1 MALIFKSGDEL
12 FDQGIDLV
20 KRKEYA
26 KARSNFRKTVEKGGK
41 EKALAEMYVAIL
53 DVIASP
59 KVPEPYDHL
68 ADVLRSAQG
77 PFEFGLTEVDPAK
90 AIVESRLVA
99 ERIRTLAIGGGTDA
113 DNIRGERLLALA
125 QKYQVQIGNNPLK
138 IYEITSGDT
147 STTGLKEALLLQA
160 IGYEALSASVVFS
173 DPKKAAEYLQN
184 ACNCRKQLG
193 DSNGNDQNMKLISS
207 YSKSAKCWICGR
219 PSTGE
224 GIHFL
229 AMSSDIT
236 PFMRATNDDLLKSA
250 PDSFQSIYVCR
261 PCYTAISR
269 KSDEIAKG
277 YHNIAIAEMRAMEA
291 RLQAEI
297 ASVRSMTAM
306 MRR

>member
-26 KARSNFRKTVEKGGK
+26 KARNNFRKTIEKGGK
-41 EKALAEMYVAIL
+41 EKALAEMYVAII
-53 DVIASP
+53 DVVTSPNSPEAYDRLAGSLSAAS
-59 KVPEPYDHL
+59 
-68 ADVLRSAQG
+68 G
-77 PFEFGLTEVDPAK
+77 PFEFGLTEVDPGK
-90 AIVESRLVA
+90 AIVEARLVA
-99 ERIRTLAIGGGTDA
+99 ERIRALGMDGNTDVKKA
-113 DNIRGERLLALA
+113 KGDKLLALA
-125 QKYQVQIGNNPLK
+125 QKYQVQIGNNSLK
-138 IYEITSGDT
+138 IYEIINGDT

-160 IGYEALSASVVFS
+160 IGYESLSSAVVFS
-173 DPKKAAEYLQN
+173 DPKKAAELLQN
-184 ACNCRKQLG
+184 AYNCRKQLG
-193 DSNGNDQNMKLISS
+193 DGAGGDQDMKLISS
-207 YSKSAKCWICGR
+207 YSKSAKCWICDR

-277 YHNIAIAEMRAMEA
+277 YHDKAMAEMRAMEA

-297 ASVRSMTAM
+297 ASIRSMAM